1 MDFDS
6 ILQSMCFVNM
16 NREICI
22 NLDFISY
29 INDKNIQNV
38 IIWVLTCIATSLNE
52 KEKLIIN
59 LYIYN
64 DIPSTHMKYI
74 GVFVEMCKTKIPYD
88 HLERLYMYTKSKYRA
103 IASLLINFAD
113 KKTRELIEI
122 KNI

>member
-6 ILQSMCFVNM
+6 ILHSMCFVNI
-16 NREICI
+16 NREISI

-29 INDKNIQNV
+29 INDTNIQNV
-38 IIWVLTCIATSLNE
+38 IIQVLTCIATLLQE

-59 LYIYN
+59 LYISN
-64 DIPSTHMKYI
+64 DIPSTHMKYV
-74 GVFVEMCKTKIPYD
+74 GVFVEMCKTKIPSEN
-88 HLERLYMYTKSKYRA
+88 LERLYMYTKSKYRA